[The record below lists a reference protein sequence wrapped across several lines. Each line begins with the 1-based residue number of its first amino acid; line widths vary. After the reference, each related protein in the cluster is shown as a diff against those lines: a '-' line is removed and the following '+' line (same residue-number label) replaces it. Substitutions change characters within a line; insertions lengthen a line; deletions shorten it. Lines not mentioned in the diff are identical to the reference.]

1 MFWQAP
7 LNLPKQMTTLLAT
20 DWSSVGTKTLQFI
33 LSFSI
38 LVTLHELGHFV
49 TARMFKCRVEKFYL
63 FFNPWF
69 SLWKKKIGET
79 EYGIG
84 WVPFGG
90 YVKISG
96 MIDESMDKEQM
107 KLPPQPYEFRA
118 KPAWQRL
125 IIMTGGV
132 IVNVLLAI
140 VLFIFITNKWGEEYL
155 PAQNVTWGIHADS
168 LGRRA
173 GLMDG
178 DKIVSVNNKPND
190 NFNTIAV
197 DIVLGKTKSLQVDRN
212 GQRLDIPIPDSLVNE
227 LNANKAEGFIEVRFP
242 VIVDSVDKTKAHF
255 LQNSLQK
262 GDTLIAIDGQ
272 PFAFFNEFDS
282 MKQAYKNKAV
292 TLTAL
297 RGGDTVNVKAQLGET
312 AAVGFLPV
320 SKASDLFTTVEH
332 HYTFLESI
340 PIGFSKCWQTLGR
353 YISGLR
359 QIFAGKVKASDSLG
373 SVISIGNAFSGHLA
387 DWQSFWTLTAIFS
400 IILAFMNML
409 PIPALDGGHAL
420 FTLAEMITGR
430 KPGDKFMEYAQMFGM
445 VLLLGLM
452 AYAMGLDVWRFFFK

>member
-1 MFWQAP
+1 
-7 LNLPKQMTTLLAT
+7 MTTLLAIN
-20 DWSSVGTKTLQFI
+20 WSLVGVKILQFI

-38 LVTLHELGHFV
+38 LVTLHELGHFL
-49 TARMFKCRVEKFYL
+49 TARLFKCRVEKFYL

-96 MIDESMDKEQM
+96 MIDESMDKEQL

-132 IVNVLLAI
+132 IVNIILAI

-155 PAQNVTWGIHADS
+155 PPQNMTWGIHADS
-168 LGRRA
+168 LGRKI

-178 DKIVSVNNKPND
+178 DKVVSIDNKAVE
-190 NFNTIAV
+190 NFGTLPKN
-197 DIVLGKTKSLQVDRN
+197 IVLDNAKSIQVDRN
-212 GQRLDIPIPDSLVNE
+212 GQHININIPEHFGSE
-227 LNANKAEGFIEVRFP
+227 LNANKLAGFVSIRFP

-255 LQNSLQK
+255 LNNTSLQK
-262 GDTLIAIDGQ
+262 GDQLVAIDNKSFEYYNQ
-272 PFAFFNEFDS
+272 FDS
-282 MKQAYKNKAV
+282 LKEGYKNKPV
-292 TLTAL
+292 TLTVL
-297 RGGDTVNVKAQLGET
+297 RGNDTAKVNVQLSET
-312 AAVGFLPV
+312 ASVGFFT
-320 SKASDLFTTVEH
+320 KKDLFTTVKHTYSFAEA
-332 HYTFLESI
+332 I
-340 PIGFSKCWQTLGR
+340 PVGFNRCWETLGN
-353 YISGLR
+353 YIAGIR

-373 SVISIGNAFSGHLA
+373 SVMSIGNAFSGDLA
-387 DWQSFWTLTAIFS
+387 DWQGFWTLTAVFS
-400 IILAFMNML
+400 IILAFMNIL

-420 FTLAEMITGR
+420 FTLVEMITGR
-430 KPGDKFMEYAQMFGM
+430 KPSDKFMEYAQMVGM
-445 VLLLGLM
+445 VLLLTLM
-452 AYAMGLDVWRFFFK
+452 AYALGLDFWRYFFK

>member
-1 MFWQAP
+1 
-7 LNLPKQMTTLLAT
+7 MTTLLAIN
-20 DWSSVGTKTLQFI
+20 WSLVGVKVLQFI

-38 LVTLHELGHFV
+38 LVTLHELGHFL
-49 TARMFKCRVEKFYL
+49 TARLFKCRVEKFYL

-132 IVNVLLAI
+132 IVNVILAI
-140 VLFIFITNKWGEEYL
+140 VLFIFIINKWGEEYL
-155 PAQNVTWGIHADS
+155 PPQNMTWGIHADS
-168 LGRRA
+168 LGRKI

-178 DKIVSVNNKPND
+178 DKIVSIDNKVTEDFGTLSKN
-190 NFNTIAV
+190 
-197 DIVLGKTKSLQVDRN
+197 IVLDNAKSIQVDRN
-212 GQRLDIPIPDSLVNE
+212 GQRISINIPGHFGSE
-227 LNANKAEGFIEVRFP
+227 LNANKLAGFAYIRVP
-242 VIVDSVDKTKAHF
+242 VIVDSVDDKQSHF
-255 LQNSLQK
+255 LNGTALQK
-262 GDTLIAIDGQ
+262 GDTLIAINNI
-272 PFAFFNEFDS
+272 PFTWFHQFDS
-282 MKQAYKNKAV
+282 LKQGYKNKDI

-297 RGGDTVNVKAQLGET
+297 RGKDTVLVKAKLSET
-312 AAVGFLPV
+312 AAVGFRPNLDV
-320 SKASDLFTTVEH
+320 FKTVKH
-332 HYTFLESI
+332 TYTFAEAI
-340 PIGFSKCWQTLGR
+340 PAGFNKCWETLGN
-353 YISGLR
+353 YIAGIR

-373 SVISIGNAFSGHLA
+373 SVMSIGNAFSGDLA
-387 DWQSFWTLTAIFS
+387 DWEGFWKLTAVFS
-400 IILAFMNML
+400 IILAFMNIL

-420 FTLAEMITGR
+420 FTLVEMITGR
-430 KPGDKFMEYAQMFGM
+430 KPSDKFMEYAQMVGM
-445 VLLLGLM
+445 ILLLTLM
-452 AYAMGLDVWRFFFK
+452 AYALGLDFWRYFFK

>member
-1 MFWQAP
+1 
-7 LNLPKQMTTLLAT
+7 MTTLLAI

-49 TARMFKCRVEKFYL
+49 TARLFKCRVEKFYL

-69 SLWKKKIGET
+69 SIWKKKIGET

-132 IVNVLLAI
+132 IVNVILAI

-155 PAQNVTWGIHADS
+155 PPQNMTWGIHADS
-168 LGRRA
+168 LGRKI
-173 GLMDG
+173 GLVDG
-178 DKIVSVNNKPND
+178 DKIVGVDNKQID
-190 NFNTIAV
+190 NFRGV
-197 DIVLGKTKSLQVDRN
+197 EKKIVLDNAKTLQVDRN
-212 GQRLDIPIPDSLVNE
+212 GQRVNLTIPSHFGSE
-227 LNANKAEGFIEVRFP
+227 LNANKLAGFTSVRFP
-242 VIVDSVDKTKAHF
+242 VIVFSVDKTKARF
-255 LQNSLQK
+255 LQNTYLQK
-262 GDTLIAIDGQ
+262 GDRLVAIDGKS
-272 PFAFFNEFDS
+272 FTYFNEFDS
-282 MKQAYKNKAV
+282 LKQAYKNKAV
-292 TLTAL
+292 DLTAL
-297 RGGDTVNVKAQLGET
+297 RGKDTVHVKAQLSET
-312 AAVGFLPV
+312 ASIGFLPDV
-320 SKASDLFTTVEH
+320 DLFKTVKH
-332 HYTFLESI
+332 NYSFFESI
-340 PIGFSKCWQTLGR
+340 PVGFQRCWETLGN
-353 YISGLR
+353 YIAGIR

-373 SVISIGNAFSGHLA
+373 SVMSIGNAFSGNLA
-387 DWQSFWTLTAIFS
+387 QWQDFWTLTAVFS
-400 IILAFMNML
+400 IILAFMNIL

-420 FTLAEMITGR
+420 FTLVEMITGR
-430 KPGDKFMEYAQMFGM
+430 KPSDKFMEYAQMAGM
-445 VLLLGLM
+445 VLLLALM